1 LKSQFPVFK
10 FFLKKTAKL
19 SSDYA
24 DSYGAAMAVDGI
36 YEPTKVMEKSS
47 THSQRETRPCM
58 VEGRPERCTL
68 CLGCEYSEQI
78 HK

>member
-10 FFLKKTAKL
+10 IFLEKSAKL
-19 SSDYA
+19 SSNYA
-24 DSYGAAMAVDGI
+24 DSYGAAMAVDRI

-47 THSQRETRPCM
+47 THSQRETRPWWRSS
-58 VEGRPERCTL
+58 RPGRCTL